1 MSFFDKAKQ
10 IQLINAELE
19 KLKLDL
25 DSKEKEI
32 LIKNNE
38 YDALNS
44 GLDDYKAEL
53 NSQKKELLKEIED
66 LKEKAKEEEK
76 DIRELKK
83 EKDNLLK
90 EIEKAKAQ
98 ALKDKDKIN
107 NLLKSANKEL
117 LNLAQEIDHYELS
130 IIAAKKE
137 LNDTLEVNA
146 SFIKKNNELLESIK
160 DSERFIK
167 NLVIREQILSQRE
180 ARLNKKLCQD
190 SK

>member
-1 MSFFDKAKQ
+1 MSFFDKANQ
-10 IQLINAELE
+10 IQIITAELKQLE
-19 KLKLDL
+19 GKLSD
-25 DSKEKEI
+25 
-32 LIKNNE
+32 IKQLLADKNSQ

-44 GLDDYKAEL
+44 GLDYYKAEL

-66 LKEKAKEEEK
+66 LKGEAKEEEK

-90 EIEKAKAQ
+90 EIKKAKAQ

-107 NLLKSANKEL
+107 NLLNSARKEL

-137 LNDTLEVNA
+137 LNDTLKVNA
-146 SFIKKNNELLESIK
+146 SFIKKNNKLLESIK

-167 NLVIREQILSQRE
+167 NLVIREQILLQRE

>member
-53 NSQKKELLKEIED
+53 NSKKKELLKEIE
-66 LKEKAKEEEK
+66 
-76 DIRELKK
+76 
-83 EKDNLLK
+83 
-90 EIEKAKAQ
+90 
-98 ALKDKDKIN
+98 
-107 NLLKSANKEL
+107 
-117 LNLAQEIDHYELS
+117 
-130 IIAAKKE
+130 
-137 LNDTLEVNA
+137 
-146 SFIKKNNELLESIK
+146 
-160 DSERFIK
+160 
-167 NLVIREQILSQRE
+167 
-180 ARLNKKLCQD
+180 
-190 SK
+190 